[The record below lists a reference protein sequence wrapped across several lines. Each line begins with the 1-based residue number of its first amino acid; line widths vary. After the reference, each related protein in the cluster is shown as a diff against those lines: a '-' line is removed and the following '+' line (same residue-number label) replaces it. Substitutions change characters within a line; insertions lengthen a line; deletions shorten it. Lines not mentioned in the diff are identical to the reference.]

1 MRQLPSSPSLDHLKG
16 QAKRLLKAFLA
27 GDAQAR
33 ERFAAHLKRLATTT
47 TDERRVRL
55 ADAQFVLARE
65 YGFPSWARLAA
76 YVEAAHEPS
85 APASPADRRSIWR
98 QFLNELAASLLAW
111 SHAHDSRALGARF
124 ALMPLRD
131 ILSVR
136 EHLNA
141 TGELPL
147 VVDGLIE
154 GLSHPQPGVRF
165 NCANAL
171 DHLADNRCALPLRR
185 LLSDP
190 VPRVRRA
197 ALHSLT
203 CEACK
208 LSPLG
213 SEGDLVPIMIDMALN
228 DPSIR
233 VRRSAVPLLE
243 SHVQDARVE
252 EALQTLALSDDLFLR
267 RTAQQVLRRQGAWAE
282 EEG

>member
-1 MRQLPSSPSLDHLKG
+1 MPQLPSSPSLDYLRG
-16 QAKRLLKAFLA
+16 QAKRLLKAFLG
-27 GDAQAR
+27 GDVQAR
-33 ERFAAHLKRLATTT
+33 ERFAAHLNRRAPAT

-65 YGFPSWARLAA
+65 FGFPSWARLAA
-76 YVEAAHEPS
+76 YVEAAQAPS
-85 APASPADRRSIWR
+85 APASPADRRSMR
-98 QFLNELAASLLAW
+98 RRFLDELAASLLAW
-111 SHAHDSRALGARF
+111 SHAHDTQSLGARF

-131 ILSVR
+131 ILAVR
-136 EHLNA
+136 EQLNA

-147 VVDGLIE
+147 VVDGLIQ
-154 GLSHPQPGVRF
+154 GLSHRQPRVRF
-165 NCANAL
+165 DCAGAL
-171 DHLADNRCALPLRR
+171 DHMADGRCAVPLRR
-185 LLSDP
+185 LLNDP

-203 CEACK
+203 CDACK

-213 SEGDLVPIMIDMALN
+213 SEGDLVPVMLDVALN

-243 SHVQDARVE
+243 SHADARVE
-252 EALQTLALSDDLFLR
+252 ETLQTLALSDDLILS
-267 RTAQQVLRRQGAWAE
+267 RTAQQVLRRQGVRVE